1 MAEAVFILIG
11 IFAGG
16 LIVWLITRS
25 RASDPTEGLK
35 DTFKAVS
42 AEALESNQQLFINLA
57 QQTLKTVLEE
67 AKGDL
72 GKRQEAI
79 DGMIKPLQQALSRYE
94 AQIQELEKT
103 RKQDYGGLQK
113 HLESLTKVTAS
124 LDTAL
129 KTPQIRGQWGQ
140 VQLKR
145 VIEMTGMS
153 RYCDFTEQAR
163 VQGESSWKI
172 PDVVV
177 RLPGECIVVI
187 DAKVPLTAYME
198 AMETENEEKKA
209 ASLSRHAQAI
219 RKHMKDLSQKEYQNQ
234 FPKSPDFIVMFL
246 PGESILYSALEY
258 DQRII
263 DEGFSRKVL
272 LATPTTLIAL
282 LNTVALGWKEHEV
295 EENSRKISDAGSDLF
310 DRIVKFAGHLEGIRD
325 GLGKA
330 VKSYNEAVG
339 SWEKRVVPGARKMK
353 ELGASQ
359 LGRELPDA
367 EPVETSLRELPSR
380 EEDD

>member
-1 MAEAVFILIG
+1 MNEAIFVLVGFIV
-11 IFAGG
+11 GG
-16 LIVWLITRS
+16 LIVWLVTRL
-25 RASDPTEGLK
+25 RPSDTESGLR
-35 DTFKAVS
+35 DTILALS
-42 AEALESNQQLFINLA
+42 AEALERNNQQFLTLA
-57 QQTLKTVLEE
+57 QQQFKTILEE
-67 AKGDL
+67 SKGDI

-94 AQIQELEKT
+94 VQIQELEKT

-113 HLESLTKVTAS
+113 HLESLTKVTTS

-153 RYCDFTEQAR
+153 KYCDFTEQAR

-172 PDVVV
+172 PDVVI

-198 AMETENEEKKA
+198 AMETKDEEKKA
-209 ASLSRHAQAI
+209 SALSRHAQSI

-246 PGESILYSALEY
+246 PGESILYSALEH

-295 EENSRKISDAGSDLF
+295 EENSRQISNAGIDLF
-310 DRIVKFAGHLEGIRD
+310 DRIVKFAEHLEGIKD
-325 GLGKA
+325 GLSKA

-359 LGRELPDA
+359 LGKELPDA
-367 EPVETSLRELPSR
+367 EPVETSLRELPKG
-380 EEDD
+380 EGDE